1 MENRFSNAQ
10 VYEIICKLTGR
21 RYIGSTTQQYLS
33 SRLSGHSNCFTKYKK
48 GQYPFYTVF
57 NVLESGQYYINLLE
71 KCTDVNNINDLRK
84 RERFYIESMPC
95 ENKNIPGRGKH
106 EWNNQ
111 KNVCVCGGR
120 YTQVHK
126 NVHMGTN
133 KHALYDFIT
142 TVVTET
148 TETTTTTSEDA
159 TCEAQADLENLA
171 NEVLSETPGPMLCQV
186 NG

>member
-1 MENRFSNAQ
+1 MESRFSNSQ

-21 RYIGSTTQQYLS
+21 RYIGSTTQKYLT
-33 SRLSGHSNCFTKYKK
+33 SRLSGHANCFIKYKK
-48 GQYPFYTVF
+48 GEYPFYTVF

-84 RERFYIESMPC
+84 RERFYIESIPC

-111 KNVCVCGGR
+111 KNICVCGGR

-126 NVHMGTN
+126 NVHMDTN
-133 KHALYDFIT
+133 KHALY
-142 TVVTET
+142 ET
-148 TETTTTTSEDA
+148 TSSEDGPSV
-159 TCEAQADLENLA
+159 AQLYLKDVT
-171 NEVLSETPGPMLCQV
+171 NEVLSETSGPVLCQV